1 MILPK
6 LLIPETSLDTLWSNQ
21 ERLATGY
28 DLYRTLAGFLAGSDT
43 ELVPDCKSWMFNL
56 LQDDIPEERSCSD
69 ANILPT
75 YCIYESSRTITAP
88 NLKTC
93 NMVEPGQRLICPLY
107 SESFEKQLG
116 SVVDNAFYRSQQT
129 QSKPCPSHPEMRSNS
144 TLNSN
149 FLKVGNALNTFA
161 QQQAE

>member
-1 MILPK
+1 MIVPK
-6 LLIPETSLDTLWSNQ
+6 SLFPETSLDCLWSNQ

-28 DLYRTLAGFLAGSDT
+28 DLYRTLAGVLAGSET
-43 ELVPDCKSWMFNL
+43 ELVPDYKSWMFNL
-56 LQDDIPEERSCSD
+56 LEDNIPEERSCSD
-69 ANILPT
+69 AKILPT

-107 SESFEKQLG
+107 SESFENQLG
-116 SVVDNAFYRSQQT
+116 SVVDNAFYRSQQI
-129 QSKPCPSHPEMRSNS
+129 QSKPCPDHHGMRSNS
-144 TLNSN
+144 MLNSN
-149 FLKVGNALNTFA
+149 RQKGWNTFA